1 MVTMTFQ
8 KHKVLQETL
17 FGEEGIT
24 KGLTWSLP
32 GEKKKLERVYAESS
46 AHHLT
51 WSQIWVQTGSKW
63 AEKTKSVWRTRAWLH
78 LAGVPAQLLPA
89 RRLILLRFRAGVGA
103 PVEGRHCAAFA
114 VCIKA
119 AVRRV
124 VCLAV
129 PFGLLEG
136 TDCESTHTRAQ
147 LQNKYVR
154 IFGKVPRAAPLT
166 LLL

>member
-1 MVTMTFQ
+1 MYKNTPQQTTLEMTCYLLDIFQKNVYIFLVWRSNKSNQHFGKVCQISLQYRNTNNDMQCFKSLTCWLIMVTMTFQ

-63 AEKTKSVWRTRAWLH
+63 AEKTKSLSEELGH
-78 LAGVPAQLLPA
+78 G
-89 RRLILLRFRAGVGA
+89 
-103 PVEGRHCAAFA
+103 
-114 VCIKA
+114 CI
-119 AVRRV
+119 
-124 VCLAV
+124 
-129 PFGLLEG
+129 
-136 TDCESTHTRAQ
+136 
-147 LQNKYVR
+147 
-154 IFGKVPRAAPLT
+154 
-166 LLL
+166 